1 MNSPH
6 QPLPMV
12 DHSAAAASQPQPPDL
27 DLLRERAQSLATE
40 LDRMQCAL
48 RGGGADAGHLEY
60 CSWLALL
67 GGLRH

>member
-1 MNSPH
+1 MNNAH
-6 QPLPMV
+6 LPLPTAS
-12 DHSAAAASQPQPPDL
+12 HSAAASQPQLPEL
-27 DLLRERAQSLATE
+27 DILRERTQSLATE

-48 RGGGADAGHLEY
+48 RAGGTDAGHLEY

>member
-1 MNSPH
+1 MNKPH
-6 QPLPMV
+6 QALPQAGN
-12 DHSAAAASQPQPPDL
+12 SAAAAAQAPPPDL
-27 DLLRERAQSLATE
+27 DMLRERTQSLAIE

-48 RGGGADAGHLEY
+48 RGGSSDAGHLEY